1 MTMEQLA
8 GEYRAASAA
17 LAAKIREKERAGASG
32 RELRQLR
39 GILQELRTVQ
49 RCLAHYYDLP
59 RPEEITVAGMT
70 ARGYSADDH

>member
-1 MTMEQLA
+1 MERMA

-17 LAAKIREKERAGASG
+17 LAARIRDKEQAGATG
-32 RELRQLR
+32 RELRELR
-39 GILQELRTVQ
+39 GILRELRVTQ

-59 RPEEITVAGMT
+59 RPEEITTAGLK